1 MSPVRPTWR
10 ARRAAWV
17 RVAIEGGPVL
27 RLRRARLRPPFA
39 ALGMTVVTFTKVGSR
54 YCCLLHP
61 FHGLLPEQQQTMEG
75 GTPMRHFTG
84 RETKGQWR
92 RLIGVRSNAGVCDH
106 RAVVGAGD
114 HVGQCLECGACL
126 ATPFTV
132 RTTTCLLVARP
143 LQGARVARNGTRSA
157 NRLAM
162 DEVRLPAA
170 VVPVLKR
177 RAA

>member
-1 MSPVRPTWR
+1 MVTPLRWR
-10 ARRAAWV
+10 GRSA
-17 RVAIEGGPVL
+17 ESTGFS

-39 ALGMTVVTFTKVGSR
+39 VLGMTVVTFTEVGSG

-61 FHGLLPEQQQTMEG
+61 LHGLLPKEQQTMQG
-75 GTPMRHFTG
+75 GTPMRTFTG

-92 RLIGVRSNAGVCDH
+92 RRLIRVRSNAGVCDH
-106 RAVVGAGD
+106 RALVGAGD
-114 HVGQCLECGACL
+114 HMGQCLECGACL

-143 LQGARVARNGTRSA
+143 LQGARVAENGTRSA

-170 VVPVLKR
+170 VVPVTEAL
-177 RAA
+177 AA